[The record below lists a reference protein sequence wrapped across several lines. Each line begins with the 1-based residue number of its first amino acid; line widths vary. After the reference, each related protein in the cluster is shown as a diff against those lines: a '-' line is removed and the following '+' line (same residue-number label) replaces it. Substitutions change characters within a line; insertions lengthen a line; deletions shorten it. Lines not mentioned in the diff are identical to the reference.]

1 MKLLHQGNHQLRLFI
16 RNTLDF
22 PIHLHNAVEVIYML
36 EGHANALCGSRRYTL
51 EPGDLM
57 AIFPNQV
64 HSFDASRDVR
74 AYVMIVPMHP
84 YMDAF
89 HSTLE
94 QHVPA
99 SNLLRNSQWAHTGL
113 ASLLTLALA
122 DWDAICPD
130 TRCGYANVIIGKLLP
145 LFELASV
152 QPGCADA
159 LQTILLYINDHYRE
173 PLTRREI
180 AAAVGY
186 NESYL
191 SHLFPLALNT
201 TMTGYISA
209 LRISD
214 AQALLRGTDL
224 TVSRIAMD
232 LGFGSIRSFNRIF
245 TREVGLSPT
254 AYRASQH
261 RS

>member
-1 MKLLHQGNHQLRLFI
+1 MKLLHQGNHQLRLFV

-22 PIHLHNAVEVIYML
+22 PIHLHNAVEVIFML
-36 EGHANALCGSRRYTL
+36 DGHASALCGNRRYVL
-51 EPGDLM
+51 EAGDLM
-57 AIFPNQV
+57 VIFPNQV
-64 HSFDASRDVR
+64 HSFEGSRDIR

-84 YMDAF
+84 YIDAF

-94 QHVPA
+94 QSVPV
-99 SNLLRNSQWAHTGL
+99 SNLLRHGQWVHTGL
-113 ASLLTLALA
+113 ASLLALA
-122 DWDAICPD
+122 MNDWETICPD

-145 LFELASV
+145 LFELTPV

-173 PLTRREI
+173 SLTRKEI

-201 TMTGYISA
+201 TMTGYINA

-214 AQALLRGTDL
+214 AQALLRGTNL
-224 TVSRIAMD
+224 TVSQIAMD

-245 TREVGLSPT
+245 TRDVGLSPT

-261 RS
+261 LS